1 MRRSLRYTEGMRL
14 LGVAWL
20 LPLALVAQD
29 AAPPQADLSRILDR
43 VAEEAEA
50 FFQKAPR
57 IIGRETL
64 THKGRL
70 GPPRIRWGKSSGA
83 PEVRYFTREIAS
95 EYGFAA
101 LQDKPEWIREFRQ
114 VVAIDGRPV
123 LSGKSNPRQVLAEGM
138 TNEDDRRRINLL
150 RDFERFGQV
159 GAATDFG
166 QTILLFRTRQRA
178 DYEFQLVRRE
188 FSGAEEVLILQWRQK
203 PDSADA
209 ARVYAGRKLD
219 RVSME
224 GTLILRHDGVPLKI
238 TLGLRN
244 TEDDSLVTHAASVEY
259 APTRYGVVLPSTV
272 QYRKISQRLIPAKKK
287 KDPPTPGEPLLLID
301 NAARYTDWQMFSA
314 EAEIKFT
321 PIEEAPP
328 AKP

>member
-1 MRRSLRYTEGMRL
+1 MRF
-14 LGVAWL
+14 LGAAVL
-20 LPLALVAQD
+20 LPFALLAQEVS
-29 AAPPQADLSRILDR
+29 PPSDMNRILDR
-43 VAEEAEA
+43 VSEEAEA

-70 GPPRIRWGKSSGA
+70 GPPRIRWGKSKGA
-83 PEVRYFTREIAS
+83 PEVRYYSREITS

-101 LQDKPEWIREFRQ
+101 LHDKPEWIREFRQ

-123 LSGKSNPRQVLAEGM
+123 LSGNSNPRQALAEGM
-138 TNEDDRRRINLL
+138 TNEDDRRRLNLL

-166 QTILLFRTRQRA
+166 QTLLLFRTRQRP
-178 DYEFQLVRRE
+178 DYEFQFVSRE
-188 FSGAEEVLILQWRQK
+188 FSGAEEVYIIQWRQK
-203 PDSADA
+203 PGSEDA

-224 GTLILRHDGVPLKI
+224 GRLTVRQDGVPLKI
-238 TLGLRN
+238 VLGLRN
-244 TEDDSLVTHAASVEY
+244 TEDDSVVTHAASVEY
-259 APTRYGVVLPSTV
+259 APSRYGVVLPSAV

-301 NAARYTDWQMFSA
+301 NTARYADWQMFSA

-321 PIEEAPP
+321 PIEDAPP
-328 AKP
+328 TKP